1 MANKLLILGA
11 AMAHKNKSYNLSSSI
26 VPAVDRALN
35 TLSKVKMNNQK
46 RLEKVKARNDV
57 VTGTVNDYLAKL
69 DPENLNLELVPDP
82 IRKAYYGA
90 LNGAKS
96 ELGKLLIEN
105 SGSNAS
111 LYAPGT
117 DGYIEMQDK
126 INTERKKIDRLYKN
140 AAKFQEINA
149 NWFNEHGNI
158 SDAWKTMNPDLYAAM
173 SKILNTENPEYTIEL
188 DDAGDWTIS
197 TDIDVVNDPVR
208 QLGPD
213 DDPSAMPSPT
223 TGTKNIKVKLD
234 DLDWNQVALPE
245 IQKINDVMQASI
257 DAGRQGLTLTNP
269 QINEMISGFDAMI
282 GNNEG
287 ALYSLMFDEL
297 PIGNMG
303 GKMSIFTDEQFA
315 EDYPNFDPDDPSTRP
330 DFQEMKQK
338 TIDRLIGMVKE
349 ENKNAGGGDASYFY
363 DANQSVTERRRR
375 ANFVPNFG
383 RLSKIII
390 DSKDDSVENIV
401 AKIANQSYLAGSIAK
416 ISEGTT
422 ILPDQASIGLAVT
435 KSFDVRK
442 LVQEF
447 KKSGDPTLLL
457 ERLLLELGPS
467 KADRASVY
475 VDMENYAEEIEK
487 QQVENIKQSG
497 GLRPQ

>member
-11 AMAHKNKSYNLSSSI
+11 AMAHKNKSYNLSNAISKG
-26 VPAVDRALN
+26 VDAGL
-35 TLSKVKMNNQK
+35 KVLGAGLAAKK
-46 RLEKVKARNDV
+46 LRLDKVKASNDL
-57 VTGTVNDYLAKL
+57 VTGKVNDYLAKL

-96 ELGKLLIEN
+96 ELGKLLIEQ
-105 SGSNAS
+105 SGANAS

-117 DGYIEMQDK
+117 EGYIEMQDK
-126 INTERKKIDRLYKN
+126 INAQRKKIDKLYKN
-140 AAKFQEINA
+140 ATKFQQINA

-158 SDAWKTMNPDLYAAM
+158 SEAWKTMNPELYAAM
-173 SKILNTENPEYTIEL
+173 SNILNMENPNYTVEL

-197 TDIDVVNDPVR
+197 TDIQTYGDPDNP
-208 QLGPD
+208 QTLLQ
-213 DDPSAMPSPT
+213 T

-234 DLDWNQVALPE
+234 DLDWEQTSMPE

-257 DAGRQGLTLTNP
+257 DAGRQGLTLTGP

-282 GNNEG
+282 GNSEG

-315 EDYPNFDPDDPSTRP
+315 KDYPNFDADDPSTYP
-330 DFQEMKQK
+330 DFQEMKEK
-338 TIDRLIGMVKE
+338 TINRLVEMIKE
-349 ENKNAGGGDASYFY
+349 ENENAGGGVAGYFY
-363 DANQSVTERRRR
+363 DVNQSVTERRRR

-383 RLSKIII
+383 RLSKMIIE
-390 DSKDDSVENIV
+390 SKDDSVENIV
-401 AKIANQSYLAGSIAK
+401 AKIANQSYLAGSISK
-416 ISEGTT
+416 IENGTT

-435 KSFDVRK
+435 KAFDVRK

-475 VDMENYAEEIEK
+475 VDMEKYRLEIEK
-487 QQVENIKQSG
+487 QEVEEAKG
-497 GLRPQ
+497 EL

>member
-11 AMAHKNKSYNLSSSI
+11 AMAHKNKSYNLSGAI
-26 VPAVDRALN
+26 VPAVDKFVKN
-35 TLSKVKMNNQK
+35 VMKVGAAKKQ
-46 RLEKVKARNDV
+46 RLDKVKATNDL
-57 VTGTVNDYLAKL
+57 VTGKVNDYLAKL

-126 INTERKKIDRLYKN
+126 INTQRKKIDRLYKN

-158 SDAWKTMNPDLYAAM
+158 SDAWKTMNPELYGAM

-197 TDIDVVNDPVR
+197 TDIDIIDDSNPDPNFAR
-208 QLGPD
+208 SGKNR
-213 DDPSAMPSPT
+213 SS
-223 TGTKNIKVKLD
+223 KNIKVKLD

-245 IQKINDVMQASI
+245 IKTINDVMQASI
-257 DAGRQGLTLTNP
+257 DAGRQGQTLTGP

-315 EDYPNFDPDDPSTRP
+315 KDYPNFDPDDPSTYP

-338 TIDRLIGMVKE
+338 TIDSLVEMIKE
-349 ENKNAGGGDASYFY
+349 ENKNAGGGVASYFY

-383 RLSKIII
+383 RLSKMII

-401 AKIANQSYLAGSIAK
+401 AKIANESYLAGSISK
-416 ISEGTT
+416 IENGTT
-422 ILPDQASIGLAVT
+422 ILPDQASIGLSVT
-435 KSFDVRK
+435 KAFDVRK
-442 LVQEF
+442 LIQDF

-457 ERLLLELGPS
+457 ELLLLKLSPTKDGR
-467 KADRASVY
+467 DSVY
-475 VDMENYAEEIEK
+475 VDMENYRLEIEK
-487 QQVENIKQSG
+487 QEVEEAKEE
-497 GLRPQ
+497 L